1 MLLTSTVGNL
11 LSPPLRL
18 RRSRPRRLGHPRSQ
32 EKRGRGRVP
41 TARGGRI
48 PDVWNRGRG
57 WRGGAARRSFGYL
70 RAGVAAPV
78 EPHWIRRPIRVGGQ
92 CGRCGPFFR
101 ILLHA
106 RGLIRRVLAFWSAL
120 SALRTS
126 TGRIRLRCAGFSERT
141 IRGGWSATRTFTA
154 RCRAAG
160 GHMIAALGVFGVRMV
175 RSQTYA
181 EPPFAV
187 LMRASL
193 DLVANEPALPKTHTE
208 HLLCLRLLAGIV
220 APHLVLLVEGSRRRH
235 DAFAHYAPV
244 FNKRGEG
251 VHLST
256 VLVCC
261 LPHAL
266 WFSEAVLLPL
276 ETAFDHPRQDAG
288 HLGPQLLGQLRVLA
302 ITVESLCK
310 RNQAYPV
317 PNGIVGALY
326 DGLVV
331 SREPELEL
339 GPEVERLSEQVPG
352 RYRVATGELLDL
364 TLCEAPTLLH
374 LGCRDKPRTFEGG
387 HVVTDALIALHK
399 ERLSVG
405 VGGVVTH
412 HVPEQLCQ
420 GRLAVL
426 TEAVEDR

>member
-1 MLLTSTVGNL
+1 MAGRSCQALIRI
-11 LSPPLRL
+11 PPGRC
-18 RRSRPRRLGHPRSQ
+18 RRSCRTSLDP
-32 EKRGRGRVP
+32 P
-41 TARGGRI
+41 TN
-48 PDVWNRGRG
+48 P
-57 WRGGAARRSFGYL
+57 
-70 RAGVAAPV
+70 
-78 EPHWIRRPIRVGGQ
+78 
-92 CGRCGPFFR
+92 CGRTM
-101 ILLHA
+101 
-106 RGLIRRVLAFWSAL
+106 
-120 SALRTS
+120 RTM
-126 TGRIRLRCAGFSERT
+126 
-141 IRGGWSATRTFTA
+141 RTFTA
-154 RCRAAG
+154 RCRAGG

-310 RNQAYPV
+310 RNQADPV
-317 PNGIVGALY
+317 PDGVVGALY

-331 SREPELEL
+331 GGQPQLEL
-339 GPEVERLSEQVPG
+339 RLEVEVLSEQKACGHGVP
-352 RYRVATGELLDL
+352 AGELLNL
-364 TLCEAPTLLH
+364 GLGKSATLLNLCSRH
-374 LGCRDKPRTFEGG
+374 KPGALQRC
-387 HVVTDALIALHK
+387 HVVADALVLLDQERFHVGITGVISEDLVQQLH
-399 ERLSVG
+399 E
-405 VGGVVTH
+405 
-412 HVPEQLCQ
+412 C
-420 GRLAVL
+420 RLAIL
-426 TEAVEDR
+426 TEAVEDSQQPLAGDAGERVARIPFDELNEPLVYQCLLQEQLEPRARGVRVVIHRYDLRYAVVGIVGFQLAGSEV